1 MKTKSLK
8 KIIDQLQKLNL
19 PQKFDLVV
27 GITNGGIVPAYLVAS
42 HLKLP
47 LEFIG
52 INFRGPTHQPVG
64 DNPKLTKS
72 PEFIYQNKKIL
83 LVDDRSNSGKTLEFA
98 KSQLSGAQKIETL
111 VFNGPADYQLF
122 HEPCFRFPWDIGD

>member
-8 KIIDQLQKLNL
+8 KIIDQLKKLNL
-19 PQKFDLVV
+19 PKDFDLVV

-47 LEFIG
+47 LEYIG

-64 DNPKLTKS
+64 ESPKLTKS
-72 PEFIYQNKKIL
+72 PGFNYQDKKIL
-83 LVDDRSNSGKTLEFA
+83 LVDDRSNSGKTLDFA
-98 KSQLSGAQKIETL
+98 KIQLSGAKKIETL

-122 HEPCFRFPWDIGD
+122 NESCFCFPWDI